1 MQTVSDFSKLI
12 KECLE
17 LPIEARETRINNF
30 KRYARPINEQDTE
43 YRKGGYIFYIQ
54 DFGDKFIISFDISGV
69 FNDEFYSN
77 VGQLCIENETV
88 SLFLDKYSNE
98 DKFPFDKEIVQEF
111 FINMVAFFFE

>member
-12 KECLE
+12 KESLE

-30 KRYARPINEQDTE
+30 KHYARPINEQDTE

-54 DFGDKFIISFDISGV
+54 DFEDKLIISFDISGV
-69 FNDEFYSN
+69 YDDEFYSN
-77 VGQLCIENETV
+77 VGQIRIEQETV
-88 SLFLDKYSNE
+88 SIFLDKYSNE

-111 FINMVAFFFE
+111 LINMVAFYFE

>member
-30 KRYARPINEQDTE
+30 KRYTKPINEQDTE
-43 YRKGGYIFYIQ
+43 YRKGGYIFFIQ
-54 DFGDKFIISFDISGV
+54 DFGDKLIISFDFSGV
-69 FNDEFYSN
+69 SDDEFYSN
-77 VGQLCIENETV
+77 VGQIRIENENV
-88 SLFLDKYSNE
+88 SLYLDKYSNE

-111 FINMVAFFFE
+111 LINMVAFYFE

>member
-30 KRYARPINEQDTE
+30 KHYARPINEQDTE
-43 YRKGGYIFYIQ
+43 YRKDEHIFYIQ
-54 DFGDKFIISFDISGV
+54 DFEDKLIISFDISGV

-77 VGQLCIENETV
+77 VGQICIENGTV

-98 DKFPFDKEIVQEF
+98 DKFPFNKEIVQEF
-111 FINMVAFFFE
+111 LINMVAFYFE